1 MFKTIMDVVAVWTV
15 TILANISAEFIDE
28 FLPHIR
34 DSVTI
39 LSCILAMWYTMY
51 KLIKEWK
58 KRNGNAG

>member
-1 MFKTIMDVVAVWTV
+1 MLKTIMDVVAVWTV
-15 TILANISAEFIDE
+15 TILALISAEFIDE

-39 LSCILAMWYTMY
+39 LSCIIAICFTLY
-51 KLIKEWK
+51 KFIKEWK